1 MKTRRTIV
9 IIAIED
15 NAADRAVCKWDWDAI
30 MKPADARVITMWVA
44 AEVKPDAT
52 DDQIREAVRDA
63 AAVAADSLD

>member
-15 NAADRAVCKWDWDAI
+15 NAADRHVCKWDWDKI
-30 MKPADARVITMWVA
+30 MAAADARVITTWVA
-44 AEVKPDAT
+44 AEAKPT
-52 DDQIREAVRDA
+52 DSDDDIRNAVRDA

>member
-15 NAADRAVCKWDWDAI
+15 NAADRAVCKWDWDKI
-30 MKPADARVITMWVA
+30 MAAADARVITTWVA
-44 AEVKPDAT
+44 AEAKPT
-52 DDQIREAVRDA
+52 DNDDDIRNAVRDA

>member
-15 NAADRAVCKWDWDAI
+15 NAADRAVCKWDWNSIMRQVDAH
-30 MKPADARVITMWVA
+30 VITTWVA
-44 AEVKPDAT
+44 AEAKPDAT
-52 DDQIREAVRDA
+52 DDQICEAVRDA